1 MNMNLNDEKRKQYE
15 DQITTCILII
25 QNLWSM
31 RDSADI
37 MDNQYRDVLSLL
49 TDVSYGLSEIMANQT
64 NITR

>member
-1 MNMNLNDEKRKQYE
+1 MNINDEKRKQYE

-49 TDVSYGLSEIMANQT
+49 TDVSYGLSEIMANQM

>member
-1 MNMNLNDEKRKQYE
+1 MNMNDEKRKQYE

-49 TDVSYGLSEIMANQT
+49 TDVSLGLSEIMANQT

>member
-1 MNMNLNDEKRKQYE
+1 MNMNDEKRKQYE

-31 RDSADI
+31 RDSAYI
-37 MDNQYRDVLSLL
+37 MDNQYWDVLSLL
-49 TDVSYGLSEIMANQT
+49 TDVLYGLSEIMANQT

>member
-1 MNMNLNDEKRKQYE
+1 MNMNDEKRKQYE

-31 RDSADI
+31 RNSADI

>member
-1 MNMNLNDEKRKQYE
+1 MNINDEKRKQYE

>member
-1 MNMNLNDEKRKQYE
+1 MNMNMNDEKRKQYE

>member
-1 MNMNLNDEKRKQYE
+1 MNLNDEKRKQYE

>member
-1 MNMNLNDEKRKQYE
+1 MNINDEKRKQYE

-25 QNLWSM
+25 QYLWSM

>member
-1 MNMNLNDEKRKQYE
+1 MNMNMNDEKRKQYE

-49 TDVSYGLSEIMANQT
+49 TDVSYGLSEIMANQM
-64 NITR
+64 NIMR

>member
-1 MNMNLNDEKRKQYE
+1 MNMNDEKRKQYE
-15 DQITTCILII
+15 DQIATCILII

-31 RDSADI
+31 RDSVDI

>member
-1 MNMNLNDEKRKQYE
+1 MKMNDKERKQYE

-49 TDVSYGLSEIMANQT
+49 TDVSYGLSEIMANQM

>member
-1 MNMNLNDEKRKQYE
+1 MNMNDEKRKQYE

>member
-1 MNMNLNDEKRKQYE
+1 MNMNDEKRKQYE

-31 RDSADI
+31 RDSVDI

>member
-1 MNMNLNDEKRKQYE
+1 MNMNDEKRKQYE

-31 RDSADI
+31 RNSADI

-49 TDVSYGLSEIMANQT
+49 TDVSYGLSEIMANQM

>member
-1 MNMNLNDEKRKQYE
+1 MNLNDEKRKQYE

-31 RDSADI
+31 RNSADI